1 METILALDR
10 LEAAE
15 VVIKTAS
22 LSRMPKSLLLRFE
35 HEAGLLRDMGQV
47 SAPLEVTRMR
57 DTVVWIRRFVP
68 GRALDELLSTRRLQ
82 LREVLTV
89 GRCVLTALR
98 DAHERGV
105 LHRALRP
112 SHVVVQE
119 SGGEITNA
127 VLIGFGLQRSVRS
140 TLADD
145 DGSPATPLYSSPE
158 QAGLLQR
165 DVDERSDLYSAG
177 LVLLECLTGRPMG
190 DAESVHQALRRHHA
204 PSSPDPSKLETAAP
218 PAFDELLHGLL
229 QRDPRR
235 RYQSAH
241 SALADLD
248 SIAALPARGE
258 SHPLVERSGH
268 HPNMVEPAFVGRAIE
283 LGQMQAALERARH
296 GKGALVLLAA
306 ESGAGK
312 TRLLDELTTHAG
324 PAWVLRAAAL
334 PHGGQPFQLLRELA
348 RALEARVA
356 VDPAFA
362 GRVRAALGPMLDAIG
377 VVLPNLA
384 MLLGALQAPRE
395 GPEAFAAARTF
406 KAVARLLGAIGEPGR
421 PAVLLVDDCQW
432 ADELMLKLLSNWP
445 QRSNVPCH
453 ALVVMAFR
461 PGELAVDHVLRTL
474 AWGER
479 ITLPPLSRVQT
490 DQLVRSAAGPLPT
503 DALALI
509 ARLSDGSPF
518 MALAILHGLV
528 ESGGL
533 VWDGDHWR
541 TEPARLAGLP
551 SSRRAASFLLRRIE
565 LLPAAARR
573 LLSLGAIEGK
583 EFDLDF
589 VVALSGETPSN
600 AIAQLEEA
608 RLRRMLWNRGQSGSY
623 AFVHERLREALL
635 GRLDEAER
643 RALHR
648 RAAEHFEQSA
658 PSRIFAIAYH
668 YDAAGE
674 PARAL
679 PYAVKAAEQARAQH
693 ALELAERHYRIA
705 ERSAG
710 SAQRDARRDIAK
722 GLGEVLL
729 LRGRFEEASQWL
741 ATARALADGDAI
753 VGATIDARV
762 GQLEFERGDLTRAGP
777 ALERGL
783 ELLGRRV
790 PRGPLKLRLFLLWE
804 ILVQLAHTLCPRLL
818 LHRRRLADSA
828 PDLLAVQIY
837 NQLFLVYWFN
847 RGTLACLWAHLR
859 ELNLA
864 EQFPPADGLARAW
877 CYHAVAMTLVP
888 LFRRSRRYAERSLA
902 LRRQIGDLFGQGQS
916 HLMYGIALYAASR
929 YRESIA
935 HCHEAVALLENA
947 GDRWDV
953 LSAKRHLALC
963 HYRLGELRRSV
974 DESQELYRAGQEIGG
989 VQATSMGVSSWSQA
1003 VRGRIAKDLV
1013 HAELAK
1019 HTDDFHRLVQVFLA
1033 EGIRLVAENE
1043 VEPARS
1049 WFERAEELSEE
1060 HGLRQDYVA
1069 AVKPW
1074 LATAL
1079 RLELEATPATAAARR
1094 RELLRL
1100 SRRAVRQALGI
1111 AGVYRN
1117 SLPHAL
1123 REAGL
1128 LAAMQGRA
1136 VRARDQLDRSLA
1148 VAEQQ
1153 EARYERA
1160 QTLQARGELGRLLGW
1175 SGAEHDLEEART
1187 IVEPIELSL
1196 EGVLQPTPAD
1206 RVSNLSMAV
1215 RFSTVLSV
1223 GRHIASALTERAAF
1237 KMARKAGL
1245 SLLRAERCVI
1255 VHLGDD
1261 GQLNL
1266 ASSDKTVVCREL
1278 VGRALHEAS
1287 AVADESSATP
1297 TTSLPAGVRSALCV
1311 PIYRRGVAVA
1321 ALYADHRLVDSRFG
1335 EEEKRLATF
1344 IATLVGAALEN
1355 AAGFSRIHEAVR
1367 VRDEF
1372 LSIASHELR
1381 TPLTSLRLSIERL
1394 SRLVRRPP
1402 AMWPSDQMISLV
1414 ERLERSLRKHSALV
1428 EQLLDVSRIS
1438 AGRIELTFTQVD
1450 LSALVSDV
1458 ASRLRED
1465 CEHVGAT
1472 LELDVAPNI
1481 SGWWDSLRLDSI
1493 VANLI
1498 SNAAKYGAGHPITV
1512 RLVGDEATATLT
1524 VRDRGIGI
1532 ALQDRERIFERFE
1545 RVVSSR
1551 EYGGFG
1557 LGLWI
1562 VRQLVEAHGG
1572 TIRVESHPGLG
1583 STFAVQL
1590 PRRAGEPDRT
1600 HPSERT
1606 LRP

>member
-1 METILALDR
+1 
-10 LEAAE
+10 
-15 VVIKTAS
+15 
-22 LSRMPKSLLLRFE
+22 
-35 HEAGLLRDMGQV
+35 
-47 SAPLEVTRMR
+47 
-57 DTVVWIRRFVP
+57 
-68 GRALDELLSTRRLQ
+68 
-82 LREVLTV
+82 
-89 GRCVLTALR
+89 
-98 DAHERGV
+98 
-105 LHRALRP
+105 
-112 SHVVVQE
+112 
-119 SGGEITNA
+119 
-127 VLIGFGLQRSVRS
+127 
-140 TLADD
+140 
-145 DGSPATPLYSSPE
+145 
-158 QAGLLQR
+158 
-165 DVDERSDLYSAG
+165 
-177 LVLLECLTGRPMG
+177 
-190 DAESVHQALRRHHA
+190 
-204 PSSPDPSKLETAAP
+204 
-218 PAFDELLHGLL
+218 
-229 QRDPRR
+229 
-235 RYQSAH
+235 
-241 SALADLD
+241 
-248 SIAALPARGE
+248 
-258 SHPLVERSGH
+258 
-268 HPNMVEPAFVGRAIE
+268 
-283 LGQMQAALERARH
+283 
-296 GKGALVLLAA
+296 
-306 ESGAGK
+306 
-312 TRLLDELTTHAG
+312 
-324 PAWVLRAAAL
+324 
-334 PHGGQPFQLLRELA
+334 
-348 RALEARVA
+348 
-356 VDPAFA
+356 
-362 GRVRAALGPMLDAIG
+362 
-377 VVLPNLA
+377 
-384 MLLGALQAPRE
+384 
-395 GPEAFAAARTF
+395 
-406 KAVARLLGAIGEPGR
+406 
-421 PAVLLVDDCQW
+421 
-432 ADELMLKLLSNWP
+432 
-445 QRSNVPCH
+445 
-453 ALVVMAFR
+453 MAFR

-474 AWGER
+474 PWGER
-479 ITLPPLSRVQT
+479 ITLPPLSPVQT
-490 DQLVRSAAGPLPT
+490 DQLVQSAAGPLPA

-509 ARLSDGSPF
+509 ARLGDGSPF

-533 VWDGDHWR
+533 VWDGDRWR
-541 TEPARLAGLP
+541 TEPARLAGLQFW
-551 SSRRAASFLLRRIE
+551 RRAASFLLRRIE

-600 AIAQLEEA
+600 AIALLEEA
-608 RLRRMLWNRGQSGSY
+608 RMRRMLWNRGQSGSY

-648 RAAEHFEQSA
+648 RAAEHFEESA

-679 PYAVKAAEQARAQH
+679 PYAVKAAKQARAQH

-710 SAQRDARRDIAK
+710 SAERDARRDITK

-729 LRGRFEEASQWL
+729 LRGRFAEASHWF
-741 ATARALADGDAI
+741 ATARALADDAI
-753 VGATIDARV
+753 VGATIDAKI

-790 PRGPLKLRLFLLWE
+790 PRGPLELRLFLLWE

-818 LHRRRLADSA
+818 LHRRRLADGA

-837 NQLFLVYWFN
+837 NQLFLVYFFN

-864 EQFPPADGLARAW
+864 EQFPPADWLARAW

-902 LRRQIGDLFGQGQS
+902 HRRQIGDLFGQGQS

-1043 VEPARS
+1043 VETARS

-1100 SRRAVRQALGI
+1100 SRRAVRRALGI
-1111 AGVYRN
+1111 ARVYRN

-1128 LAAMQGRA
+1128 LAAIQRRA
-1136 VRARDQLDRSLA
+1136 ARAREQLDRSLA

-1175 SGAEHDLEEART
+1175 PGAEHDLEEALT

-1196 EGVLQPTPAD
+1196 EGVLQPAPAD
-1206 RVSNLSMAV
+1206 RASNLSMAV

-1223 GRHIASALTERAAF
+1223 GRHIASALTEHAAF

-1245 SLLRAERCVI
+1245 SLLHAERCVI
-1255 VHLGDD
+1255 LHLDD

-1266 ASSDKTVVCREL
+1266 ASGDQTVFSREL
-1278 VGRALHEAS
+1278 VERALREAS
-1287 AVADESSATP
+1287 AVADESSATSK
-1297 TTSLPAGVRSALCV
+1297 TSLPAGVRSALCV

-1321 ALYADHRLVDSRFG
+1321 ALYADHRLVDSRFA

-1394 SRLVRRPP
+1394 SRLVRQPP

-1438 AGRIELTFTQVD
+1438 GGRIELTFTQVD

-1465 CEHVGAT
+1465 CEHAGAT

-1481 SGWWDSLRLDSI
+1481 AGWWDSLRLESI

-1532 ALQDRERIFERFE
+1532 APQDRERIFERFE

-1572 TIRVESHPGLG
+1572 TIRVESQAGLG
-1583 STFAVQL
+1583 STFIVQL
-1590 PRRAGEPDRT
+1590 PRRAGEPERT
-1600 HPSERT
+1600 YQSERT
-1606 LRP
+1606 LRSCIEGSAPLAG